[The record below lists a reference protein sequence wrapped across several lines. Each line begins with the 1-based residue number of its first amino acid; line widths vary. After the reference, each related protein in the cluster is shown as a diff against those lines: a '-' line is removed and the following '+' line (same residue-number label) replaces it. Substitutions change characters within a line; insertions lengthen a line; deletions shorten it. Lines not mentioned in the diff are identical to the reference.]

1 MPKCCARKASW
12 KKMQRSVKSISSR
25 LEKQPR
31 RTVVILRFTAKS
43 LVTPKPVTPTVSLV
57 VVYAFNANRVWQGG
71 VPPKDDS

>member
-1 MPKCCARKASW
+1 M
-12 KKMQRSVKSISSR
+12 
-25 LEKQPR
+25 
-31 RTVVILRFTAKS
+31 VILRFTAKS